1 MDELKNFK
9 IIQFV
14 VIRKLPIIR
23 EMFPISESTVKE
35 SMQK

>member
-9 IIQFV
+9 TIQFV
-14 VIRKLPIIR
+14 VIRKLPIFR
-23 EMFPISESTVKE
+23 ESFPISESFIQE